1 MEEKNTEEILTENT
15 ETEET
20 VHTEAEETEEAKKE
34 KKPSKKETEHKLLSE
49 IEELKAKLKEKEES
63 HLRMAAEYDNFR
75 RRSREEKDALYE
87 LATAETVAE
96 FLQITDNLERAA
108 LYDDAEKVKEGL
120 VLIAKSVD
128 AVFSKLGIESV
139 GKVGDKF
146 DPKLHN
152 AIMHIEDEA
161 YGENEIVEVF
171 QKGYKKGNKII
182 RFAMVKTIN

>member
-171 QKGYKKGNKII
+171 QKGYKKGSKII
-182 RFAMVKTIN
+182 RFAMVKTAN